1 MKIHVKTEQ
10 KYSETEQAILAYL
23 FEYPGG
29 NIGTYSLMKVLKADS
44 NSTEGGWQTPE
55 VQRQA
60 YEEIEFGIETLIK
73 DHCCPV
79 KSRTESTGCRDRG
92 ILLGSPMPGV
102 PVKWAFFQKA

>member
-73 DHCCPV
+73 DKLAKGKRATPAGM
-79 KSRTESTGCRDRG
+79 SSS
-92 ILLGSPMPGV
+92 INWS
-102 PVKWAFFQKA
+102 